1 MELSRLWSLSHVA
14 LSASGGANADGAR
27 RARTV
32 AIVIWDGAEILDW
45 AGPAEVFET
54 AGRLGAHGGAAV
66 LEVYTVSRTTE
77 PITSQRCIRVIPGFS
92 IEDAP
97 APDIVVLPGGG
108 TDAALNDPEL
118 VRWVGRVA
126 GEAEVA
132 LSVCTGA
139 FLLGEAGL
147 LDGKDVT
154 TWYGE
159 TDLLAAR
166 FPKARVHDGRRF
178 IDSGSVVT
186 TAGVSAGI
194 DGALHVV
201 ARLLGRD
208 LADRTAAYME
218 YRWTPEPYLTKSYAA
233 DARREP

>member
-1 MELSRLWSLSHVA
+1 MTAVA
-14 LSASGGANADGAR
+14 LSASGEATGDGDR
-27 RARTV
+27 RTRKV
-32 AIVIWDGAEILDW
+32 AILIWEGTEILDW
-45 AGPAEVFET
+45 AGPTEVFET
-54 AGRLGAHGGAAV
+54 AGRLGARGDAAAF
-66 LEVYTVSRTTE
+66 EVYTVSRTTE
-77 PITSQRCIRVIPGFS
+77 PVTSQRCVRVVPRFS
-92 IEDAP
+92 IADAP
-97 APDIVVLPGGG
+97 APDVVVLPGGG
-108 TDAALNDPEL
+108 TDTVLEDPEF

-139 FLLGEAGL
+139 FLLGKAGL

-159 TDLLAAR
+159 TDLLAAE
-166 FPKARVHDGRRF
+166 FPEARVHEGRRF
-178 IDSGSVVT
+178 IDNGQIVT

-208 LADRTAAYME
+208 LAERTAAHME
-218 YRWTPEPYLTKSYAA
+218 YRWAPEPYLTKNYRATV
-233 DARREP
+233 D

>member
-1 MELSRLWSLSHVA
+1 MDPTILPWLTAVA
-14 LSASGGANADGAR
+14 LSAPGGERADGAG
-27 RARTV
+27 RTRKV
-32 AIVIWDGAEILDW
+32 AIVIWDGVELLDW

-54 AGRLGAHGGAAV
+54 AGRLYARGDAAAFR
-66 LEVYTVSRTTE
+66 VYTVSRTTE
-77 PITSQRCIRVIPGFS
+77 PITSQRCVRVVPEYS

-97 APDIVVLPGGG
+97 SPDIVVLPGGG
-108 TDAALNDPEL
+108 TDGVLGDPEF

-132 LSVCTGA
+132 MSVCTGA
-139 FLLGEAGL
+139 FLLGKAGL

-159 TDLLAAR
+159 TDLLAAG
-166 FPKARVHDGRRF
+166 FPKARVHEGRRF
-178 IDSGSVVT
+178 IDNGGVVT

-194 DGALHVV
+194 DGALHLV
-201 ARLLGRD
+201 ARLLGRA
-208 LADRTAAYME
+208 LADRTAAHME
-218 YRWTPEPYLTKSYAA
+218 YRWTPEPYLAKSYAV